1 MTDRVTVVG
10 GGLAGSEAAWQV
22 AQAGVPVTLFEM
34 RPFVQTGAHKT
45 GRLAELVCSN
55 SLRGASIE
63 NAVGLLKEEM
73 ARLGSLIVGAARAS
87 SVPAGG
93 ALAVDREA
101 FADLVERSIAEHPL
115 IEIRRE
121 EVRAIDVARTN
132 DVASER
138 SSGISIIACGPLA
151 SEALAADLARVCG
164 RPQLHYFDAA
174 SPIVDADTIDREQ
187 MFEASRYGKGD
198 GADYLNI
205 ALDKTQ
211 YLQLVRDLVEGEKH
225 EPHGFEQD
233 AAAGKVPYFEAC
245 LPVEEMARRGEDTL
259 RYGPLKPVGLVDPR
273 SGKRPYAVVQL
284 RRENAAGTAYNLVG
298 FQTRLSWPA
307 QKTALRKLPGLAN
320 AEWLRLGVMHRNAFV
335 DAPRVLDEDLSMRT
349 APNVFL
355 AGQITGCEG
364 YVEAAA
370 TGIVAAIN
378 AARRARGDQRRF
390 VPPPTTAIGAL
401 LAYLRD
407 ATSHDFQPQNVTFA
421 YVAPLATP
429 TRDKQAR
436 RRALAERAL
445 AEIDAIAR
453 DIAAERSS
461 VTHVAPERGLV
472 TYVAPERS
480 SGIEVA

>member
-1 MTDRVTVVG
+1 MTERVTVVG
-10 GGLAGSEAAWQV
+10 GGLAGSEAAWQL
-22 AQAGVPVTLFEM
+22 AQLGVPVTLYEM
-34 RPFVQTGAHKT
+34 RPIVQTGAHKT
-45 GRLAELVCSN
+45 GRLAELGCSY

-73 ARLGSLIVGAARAS
+73 ARLGSLIIAAARACA
-87 SVPAGG
+87 VPAGG

-101 FADLVERSIAEHPL
+101 FADCVERRIDEHPL
-115 IEIRRE
+115 IELRRE
-121 EVRAIDVARTN
+121 EVRTIGVSRTIDVS
-132 DVASER
+132 SER
-138 SSGISIIACGPLA
+138 SSGICVVACGPLG
-151 SEALAADLARVCG
+151 SEALAAELARLCG
-164 RPQLHYFDAA
+164 RPHLHYFDAA
-174 SPIVDADTIDREQ
+174 SPIVAADSIERDQ

-205 ALDKTQ
+205 PLDKEQ

-245 LPVEEMARRGEDTL
+245 LPVEEMARRGDDTL
-259 RYGPLKPVGLVDPR
+259 RYGPLKPVGLTDPR

-298 FQTRLSWPA
+298 FQTRLTWPA
-307 QKTALRKLPGLAN
+307 QKTALGKLPGLAR
-320 AEWLRLGVMHRNAFV
+320 AEWLRLGVMHRNTFV
-335 DAPRVLDEDLSMRT
+335 DAPRVLAEDLSLRS

-378 AARRARGDQRRF
+378 AGRRARGDARRF
-390 VPPPTTAIGAL
+390 IPPPTTAIGAL

-407 ATSHDFQPQNVTFA
+407 GTSHDFQPQNVTFA
-421 YVAPLATP
+421 YIAQPDTP
-429 TRDKQAR
+429 VRDKQAR

-453 DIAAERSS
+453 DIAVERGSEIK
-461 VTHVAPERGLV
+461 TAPEH
-472 TYVAPERS
+472 S

>member
-1 MTDRVTVVG
+1 MTERVTVIG
-10 GGLAGSEAAWQV
+10 AGLAGSEAAWQL
-22 AQAGVPVTLFEM
+22 AQSGIHVTLYEM
-34 RPFVQTGAHKT
+34 RPHVQTGAHKT

-55 SLRGASIE
+55 SLRAASIE

-73 ARLGSLIVGAARAS
+73 ARLGSLIVTAARACA
-87 SVPAGG
+87 VPAGG

-101 FADLVERSIAEHPL
+101 FADLVERRIDEHPL
-115 IEIRRE
+115 IELRRE
-121 EVRAIDVARTN
+121 EVRALDVAP
-132 DVASER
+132 EP
-138 SSGISIIACGPLA
+138 SSGIVVVACGPLG
-151 SEALAADLARVCG
+151 SESLAAELARLCG
-164 RPQLHYFDAA
+164 QPHLHYFDAA
-174 SPIVDADTIDREQ
+174 SPIVAADSIEREQ

-205 ALDKTQ
+205 ALDKAQ

-225 EPHGFEQD
+225 EPPGFEQD
-233 AAAGKVPYFEAC
+233 AAAGKVSYFEAC

-259 RYGPLKPVGLVDPR
+259 RYGPLKPVGLSDPR

-298 FQTRLSWPA
+298 FQTRLTWPA
-307 QKTALRKLPGLAN
+307 QKAALGKLPGLAH
-320 AEWLRLGVMHRNAFV
+320 AEWLRLGVMHRNTFV
-335 DAPRVLDEDLSMRT
+335 DAPRVLDEDLSLRA

-378 AARRARGDQRRF
+378 AGRRARGDARRF

-407 ATSHDFQPQNVTFA
+407 GTSHDFQPQNVTFA
-421 YVAPLATP
+421 YVAPPAVP
-429 TRDKQAR
+429 VRDKQAR
-436 RRALAERAL
+436 RRVLAERAL

-453 DIAAERSS
+453 DIENER
-461 VTHVAPERGLV
+461 R
-472 TYVAPERS
+472 